1 MPDRMYCTYAYI
13 TASTRSDDVSFHV
26 SKRYSSKQL
35 WKYMQ
40 AVVQRAALHGVII
53 LEFYVH
59 QDDGKEIWRGR
70 F

>member
-1 MPDRMYCTYAYI
+1 MPTKMYCSYAYI
-13 TASTRSDDVSFHV
+13 GQHTRFDDISFHV
-26 SKRYSSKQL
+26 SRRYSSQQL
-35 WKYMQ
+35 WKYMR
-40 AVVQRAALHGVII
+40 AVVQRAAMRGVII